1 MAPKSKKTNLE
12 EVDQK
17 KVKSAGIPR
26 ESNRFAIADDFYK
39 TLVRLEVQKL
49 YLRWS
54 ICLVAFIMI
63 IALSC
68 LEYKV
73 LQYIGASSDNAGD
86 LIFTSRDLI
95 FLAVSPIFA
104 ITAIIISVLISVFR
118 VNVDDAG
125 KAAQIIGGTSS
136 GLG

>member
-73 LQYIGASSDNAGD
+73 LQYIEASSDNAGD